1 MKYKIIE
8 FSVKNYRSITSLKL
22 KTSEASLIT
31 ICGSNNV
38 GKTNVLRALKLFF
51 NPTEDGFEPSNDIPH
66 HIEKGSRGEGYK
78 TTLDAKILNIETD
91 KIVRIKQVFSEKS
104 GVVSILI
111 SGSRDTIEIEEKE
124 VFDILNEFKFI
135 LIEASNTNIPKLIKE
150 IVNEEVLPLAL
161 DRRRG
166 KNQKESL
173 EKLEEFIESSK
184 KSVQRIEGELT
195 SILASM
201 FSEVGG
207 INTENWQLKIKFPEY
222 SYLREAIANMIEFT
236 LFDTNDKALETKGS
250 GIQRSVLLT
259 LIQYINSKTKRN
271 VIWAIDE
278 PEAFLQAGL
287 QRSLY
292 RNLLSE
298 SQKSQIFITTH
309 SQIFININNLDSTFL
324 LETSPEKKDYVRK
337 KNQIFYHLNTH
348 VFNGSDAEIL
358 YRIKENFGIENND
371 SWSIMPTNIL
381 VEGDIDKNLILALV
395 DKFNF
400 PRPNILVVGSADK
413 FIGYLEFFNN
423 SCSDLNFKPIVSL
436 VFDNDSAG
444 KDAYNKI
451 VNKEYKN
458 FCTRLFKV
466 ENHSGRFFNGSEIED
481 LIYPEVVFESA
492 NKILKNRG
500 YKIINKG
507 LRDKFYTLAYSNI
520 TILDFLNQM
529 TKLANE
535 DKDEINFNNNSFKI
549 WLSKNM
555 VENIHK
561 LKINEQTDNFSSVK
575 KFIKQICNLDD

>member
-22 KTSEASLIT
+22 KTSEANLIT

-78 TTLDAKILNIETD
+78 TTLDAKILSIETD
-91 KIVRIKQVFSEKS
+91 KIVRIKQIFSEKS

-111 SGSRDTIEIEEKE
+111 AGSIDTIEIEEKE

-195 SILASM
+195 SILSSM
-201 FSEVGG
+201 FNEVGG

-287 QRSLY
+287 
-292 RNLLSE
+292 
-298 SQKSQIFITTH
+298 
-309 SQIFININNLDSTFL
+309 
-324 LETSPEKKDYVRK
+324 
-337 KNQIFYHLNTH
+337 
-348 VFNGSDAEIL
+348 
-358 YRIKENFGIENND
+358 
-371 SWSIMPTNIL
+371 
-381 VEGDIDKNLILALV
+381 
-395 DKFNF
+395 
-400 PRPNILVVGSADK
+400 
-413 FIGYLEFFNN
+413 
-423 SCSDLNFKPIVSL
+423 
-436 VFDNDSAG
+436 
-444 KDAYNKI
+444 
-451 VNKEYKN
+451 
-458 FCTRLFKV
+458 
-466 ENHSGRFFNGSEIED
+466 
-481 LIYPEVVFESA
+481 
-492 NKILKNRG
+492 
-500 YKIINKG
+500 
-507 LRDKFYTLAYSNI
+507 
-520 TILDFLNQM
+520 
-529 TKLANE
+529 
-535 DKDEINFNNNSFKI
+535 
-549 WLSKNM
+549 
-555 VENIHK
+555 
-561 LKINEQTDNFSSVK
+561 
-575 KFIKQICNLDD
+575 